1 MYTNLSRH
9 LIRSQRLK
17 LHLATLGAV
26 LSIVPMLA
34 AQPVPETEPPT
45 ATGPVPKLEVS
56 TKEWDFGEKWT
67 GEPAE
72 TTLTLKNVGGAP
84 LRIEKLKTSCGCTA
98 ARVENTVLQPGQTE
112 EVKVS
117 YDTRTRKEKVSQ
129 TIRVHSNDPDNP
141 VTTIAV
147 TGQVKAPVKITPS
160 QSLQLGS
167 LGREDTVTKSV
178 EIQCLYPEPLEL
190 KLEDSQPKYLEVRLD
205 EIQRGK
211 SYKLTATTKPP
222 LRDGSLNAVVRL
234 LTGLER
240 MPTIPVRISG
250 SVQLP
255 VAVTPKVLYAS
266 SPAQQSVQRTLRL
279 LSRREHPVAITSI
292 TASHP
297 AIKTEILP
305 ARADRSPTEVGSA
318 TIMIRVTLPPG
329 DELPADGATITIATD
344 DAEFSEFVVPVKT
357 KKVTGKQPRR

>member
-1 MYTNLSRH
+1 MHTNFPRH
-9 LIRSQRLK
+9 LNCLQRVK

-34 AQPVPETEPPT
+34 AQPVTDTKTPT
-45 ATGPVPKLEVS
+45 ATGTAPKLQVS
-56 TKEWDFGEKWT
+56 TREWDFGEKWA

-72 TTLTLKNVGGAP
+72 TTLTLKNVGDAP

-98 ARVENTVLQPGQTE
+98 ARMENTVLQPGQIE
-112 EVKVS
+112 EVKIS
-117 YDTRTRKEKVSQ
+117 YNTCTRKEKVSQ

-147 TGQVKAPVKITPS
+147 KGRVKALVKITPS

-167 LGREDTVTKSV
+167 LGPEDTVTKSV

-190 KLEDSQPKYLEVRLD
+190 KLEDSQPKYLDVRLD
-205 EIQRGK
+205 EIERGK

-222 LRDGSLNAVVRL
+222 LRDGSLNAVVKL

-240 MPTIPVRISG
+240 MAAIPVRISG

-266 SPAQQSVQRTLRL
+266 SPARQSLQRILRL
-279 LSRREHPVAITSI
+279 VSRREHPVTITGI
-292 TASHP
+292 TTSDP
-297 AIKTEILP
+297 AIKTEILR
-305 ARADRSPTEVGSA
+305 AKADRSQSGVGSA
-318 TIMIRVTLPPG
+318 TTMIRVTLPPG
-329 DELPADGATITIATD
+329 DELPTDGATITIATD
-344 DAEFSEFVVPVKT
+344 DAEFSEFVVPVKLR
-357 KKVTGKQPRR
+357 KVTAKRSRR